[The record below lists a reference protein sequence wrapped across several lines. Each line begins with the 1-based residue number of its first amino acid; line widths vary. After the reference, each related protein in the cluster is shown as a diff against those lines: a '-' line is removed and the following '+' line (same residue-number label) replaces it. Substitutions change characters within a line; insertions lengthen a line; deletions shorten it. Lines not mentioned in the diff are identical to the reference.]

1 MFGVYHPR
9 KKDKFRGVFDSS
21 AEFMGHSLN
30 KVLLKGPDLTNDLVG
45 GVDEVSARTGCS
57 LRGH

>member
-1 MFGVYHPR
+1 
-9 KKDKFRGVFDSS
+9 
-21 AEFMGHSLN
+21 MGHSLN